1 MIKEAIAIFKDSG
14 LDLTAREIAE
24 ILWLS
29 VYVDCPKVEIL
40 AQEPVKS
47 SEPSSVPSS
56 STVTSASTPATSL
69 PTRSETTPSA
79 PVTLANRN
87 RTQSNA
93 QSSGGVPL
101 KVPVPSALRDPLS
114 LTKALRPLKK
124 KVDSYTKVDIDEVAT
139 ATRIAEG
146 KIRIPVLK
154 PASQRWLDL
163 ALVVEQNSNTV
174 IWNQTLAEFQRLL
187 ERQGSFRD
195 IRLWG
200 LKEIN
205 GNIQLLAPTP
215 TGDFSNATHSPKELI
230 DARGQRLIIVVSDCV
245 SPLWRKGTIHSVLE
259 LWGKQ
264 GLLTL
269 LQLLPPRLWE
279 RTALAYEISGQVRNL
294 FFNRQLKNYQLDL
307 ETSPDEDDELPTDLS
322 KAISVPVI
330 TLDPDSLSSW
340 AKMLVGVGQN
350 KTVSYC
356 FLPNQNS
363 QSPTQQTAPSSQSNE
378 EKNLLLINRF
388 RATASPLAR
397 RLAGFMALVP
407 VQMSVIHLIQQTVL
421 PKSNQLHVAEV
432 FMSGLLKSFSTSEN
446 SIHLEYDFVEGIRP
460 ILRDYISVTD
470 SILVIEKVSEYIAK
484 CYGLSSRNLD
494 ALLAENNPLSPQIA
508 SGILPFARLKAEV
521 LREWGG
527 EFARVAAGLE
537 NQVTKQEWLQT
548 LNLQSFSVEVATI
561 IVFDTETEKSDL
573 EFLELL
579 QFEDDNVN
587 RLESNETDDLLGD
600 SWTHDDSPLPE
611 INEQFDNELSQG
623 VSQELSKL
631 NFETVFVNKWG
642 EIIKTKPCEVYYY
655 DEPLGTIPPTSS
667 KKSKKSKIQN
677 PESKITMLYIPEGEY
692 WMGSPE
698 DEKERYTD
706 ESPQHK
712 VKISPFFM
720 GQTPITEA
728 QWRFVAN
735 LPKEHQELNPNPSDN
750 GDDHPVV
757 NVTWQD
763 AIEFCARLSRYTGRN
778 YRLPSE
784 AEWEYACRALPLEK
798 QPIQNPKSEIQNSLP
813 FHFGETIISELAN
826 YNGSVIY
833 QEEPKGENRGKT
845 TPVGTFKP
853 NAFGLYDMHG
863 NVREWCLDPWHKDY
877 NKAPTD
883 GRVWDEENENDNRY
897 RNILNNLDK
906 LIEDKRNH
914 VLRGGSWHDN
924 PRYCRSAYRLNDA
937 SRHVGFGFR
946 VISPQD
952 SSF

>member
-40 AQEPVKS
+40 DPEPVKS

-56 STVTSASTPATSL
+56 STVTSASTPAPSL
-69 PTRSETTPSA
+69 LTRSETTPSA
-79 PVTLANRN
+79 HVTLANRN

-101 KVPVPSALRDPLS
+101 KVPVPAALRDPLT
-114 LTKALRPLKK
+114 LAKALRPLKR

-154 PASQRWLDL
+154 PAPQRWLDL

-187 ERQGSFRD
+187 ERQGLFRD

-200 LKEIN
+200 LKEID
-205 GNIQLLAPTP
+205 GRIQLCPQ
-215 TGDFSNATHSPKELI
+215 TGTGELISATHSPKELI
-230 DARGQRLIIVVSDCV
+230 DARGQRLIILVSDCV

-279 RTALAYEISGQVRNL
+279 RTALAYEVLGQVRNPS
-294 FFNRQLKNYQLDL
+294 FNRQLKNYQLDL
-307 ETSPDEDDELPTDLS
+307 EISPDEDDELPTDLS
-322 KAISVPVI
+322 KTIPIPVI

-397 RLAGFMALVP
+397 RLAGFMALAP

-421 PKSNQLHVAEV
+421 AESNQLHVAEV
-432 FMSGLLKSFSTSEN
+432 FMSGLLKSFPASEN

-460 ILRDYISVTD
+460 ILRDYISVAD
-470 SILVIEKVSEYIAK
+470 SYLVIEKVSEYIAK
-484 CYGLSSRNLD
+484 RYGLSSRNLD

-508 SGILPFARLKAEV
+508 SDILPFARLKAEV

-527 EFARVAAGLE
+527 EFTRVAAGLE

-548 LNLQSFSVEVATI
+548 LNLQSFPVEVATI
-561 IVFDTETEKSDL
+561 I
-573 EFLELL
+573 
-579 QFEDDNVN
+579 FE
-587 RLESNETDDLLGD
+587 EEI
-600 SWTHDDSPLPE
+600 E
-611 INEQFDNELSQG
+611 INNESSQGLSQK
-623 VSQELSKL
+623 LAKL
-631 NFETVFVNKWG
+631 NFETVFVNKRG
-642 EIIKTKPCEVYYY
+642 KIIQTKSCEAYYY
-655 DEPLGTIPPTSS
+655 DEPLEIIPPTPS
-667 KKSKKSKIQN
+667 KKSKKSPIQN
-677 PESKITMLYIPEGEY
+677 PESKIPNLRMLYIPEGEY
-692 WMGSPE
+692 WMGSSE
-698 DEKERYTD
+698 DEKKRYDD

-763 AIEFCARLSRYTGRN
+763 AIKFCARLSRYTRRN

>member
-29 VYVDCPKVEIL
+29 VYVDCSKVEVPNP
-40 AQEPVKS
+40 EPVKP
-47 SEPSSVPSS
+47 SEPSTVPSS
-56 STVTSASTPATSL
+56 PTIPNSLTQTPSL
-69 PTRSETTPSA
+69 LTRSETTPSA

-93 QSSGGVPL
+93 QSSGEVPL
-101 KVPVPSALRDPLS
+101 KVPVPSALRDPLT
-114 LTKALRPLKK
+114 LAKALRPLKR

-139 ATRIAEG
+139 ATRIAER

-154 PASQRWLDL
+154 PAPQRWLDL

-187 ERQGSFRD
+187 ERQGSFRN

-205 GNIQLLAPTP
+205 GEIQLLAPTQ
-215 TGDFSNATHSPKELI
+215 TGEFSSATHSPKELI
-230 DARGQRLIIVVSDCV
+230 DAKGQRLIILVSDCV
-245 SPLWRKGTIHSVLE
+245 SPLWRKGIIHSVLE

-279 RTALAYEISGQVRNL
+279 RTALAYEVLGQVRNL

-307 ETSPDEDDELPTDLS
+307 EISPDEDDELPTDLS
-322 KAISVPVI
+322 KTIPIPVI

-363 QSPTQQTAPSSQSNE
+363 QSSTQQTAPSSQTNE

-432 FMSGLLKSFSTSEN
+432 FMSGLLKSFPISEN
-446 SIHLEYDFVEGIRP
+446 SIYLKYDFIEGIRS

-470 SILVIEKVSEYIAK
+470 SYLVIEKVSEYIAK
-484 CYGLSSRNLD
+484 RYGLSSRNLD
-494 ALLAENNPLSPQIA
+494 ALLAENNPLDPQVA

-527 EFARVAAGLE
+527 EFTRVAAGLE

-548 LNLQSFSVEVATI
+548 LNLQSFPVEVATI
-561 IVFDTETEKSDL
+561 I
-573 EFLELL
+573 
-579 QFEDDNVN
+579 FE
-587 RLESNETDDLLGD
+587 EEI
-600 SWTHDDSPLPE
+600 E
-611 INEQFDNELSQG
+611 INNELSQG

-631 NFETVFVNKWG
+631 NFETVFVNKRG
-642 EIIKTKPCEVYYY
+642 EIIQTKSCEAYYY
-655 DEPLGTIPPTSS
+655 DEPLGTIPPASS

-677 PESKITMLYIPEGEY
+677 PESKIPNLRMLYIPEGEY

-698 DEKERYTD
+698 DEKDRFED

-735 LPKEHQELNPNPSDN
+735 LPQEQQELNLNPSDN

-757 NVTWQD
+757 NVNWQD
-763 AIEFCARLSRYTGRN
+763 AIEFCARLSRYTRRN

-784 AEWEYACRALPLEK
+784 AEWEYACRALPLEESFRVDNNFRFDNK
-798 QPIQNPKSEIQNSLP
+798 TFLDNKSIQNSFP
-813 FHFGETIISELAN
+813 FHFGETITSDLAN
-826 YNGSVIY
+826 YDGSVIY
-833 QEEPKGENRGKT
+833 QEESKGKNRGKT
-845 TPVGTFKP
+845 TPVRTFKP

-863 NVREWCLDPWHKDY
+863 NVWEWCLDPWHKNY
-877 NKAPTD
+877 NNAPTD
-883 GRVWDEENENDNRY
+883 GRIWDEENENENRY
-897 RNILNNLDK
+897 QNVVNSINVLMQ
-906 LIEDKRNH
+906 DKRSH
-914 VLRGGSWHDN
+914 VLRGGSWFND
-924 PRYCRSAYRLNDA
+924 PRDCRSASRSDSGYRYVSD
-937 SRHVGFGFR
+937 GFR
-946 VISPQD
+946 VVSPQD
-952 SSF
+952 S